1 MDQRSNDKRS
11 PAASP
16 AEVREAQ
23 EAQQLAQQV
32 AQQVAQASANHM
44 YANDSATQA
53 LGIVLLEV
61 RPGYARMQMTV
72 RDDMLNGHR
81 TCHGGYIFTLADSAF
96 AFACNSYNQVT
107 VAAGCA
113 IEFLAPAFA
122 GEVLVAEA
130 VEQSRGS
137 KTGVYD
143 VTVTNPSGRKVALMR
158 GKSHVW
164 KGSVIPE

>member
-1 MDQRSNDKRS
+1 MDQRQEHKQAES
-11 PAASP
+11 PDPQA
-16 AEVREAQ
+16 
-23 EAQQLAQQV
+23 AQQLAQ
-32 AQQVAQASANHM
+32 ASADHM
-44 YANDSATQA
+44 YANDAATQA
-53 LGIVLLEV
+53 LGITLLEV
-61 RPGYARMQMTV
+61 RPGYAKMQMTV

-96 AFACNSYNQVT
+96 AFACNSYNLVT

-113 IEFLAPAFA
+113 IEFLAPAFE
-122 GEVLVAEA
+122 GEALVAEA

-143 VTVTNPSGRKVALMR
+143 VTVTNPAGRKVALMR

-164 KGSVIPE
+164 QGSVLPE